1 MQALAHQLHAGQN
14 HTADVPPICEHAVDG
29 GGGAC
34 TEDDVLLLGA
44 QHLRTEQLGVAVAA
58 HLGGIG
64 VGEFKAVVLRR
75 RLNHVWRAV
84 RVKRADEL
92 LDLIQYL
99 DAGDAADAALCRRGL
114 VLPNFFECVEP
125 LWVVVRECGRDGVG
139 QQRCRVVVKV
149 PFDSCVADVDEQCG
163 RCGECV
169 HERARS

>member
-14 HTADVPPICEHAVDG
+14 HTADVPHICEHAVDG

-44 QHLRTEQLGVAVAA
+44 QHLRTEQLGVAVTA
-58 HLGGIG
+58 HLSGIG
-64 VGEFKAVVLRR
+64 IGEFEFLVLCFCANQV
-75 RLNHVWRAV
+75 LHTVG
-84 RVKRADEL
+84 VKRADEV
-92 LDLIQYL
+92 LDVAQHVC
-99 DAGDAADAALCRRGL
+99 AGDAADAALCRRGL

-125 LWVVVRECGRDGVG
+125 LWIVVRECSRDGVG
-139 QQRCRVVVKV
+139 QQGCRVVVKV